1 MTSWKTYRLGELVK
15 VKGGKRL
22 PKGISLQTTPNTH
35 PYIRI
40 RDMGK
45 KRVLELDATYEYVDD
60 VTQKS
65 IARYVVDEGDILLSI
80 VGTIGLVSIV
90 GKSLHQAN
98 QTENCVK
105 LVNLNG
111 IDPLFLYYFLLS
123 PKGQDEIKRGTVGAV
138 QAKLPI
144 KNIENID
151 IPLPPMEEQRRIAGI
166 LGAIDDKIENNRRI
180 NTNLELQ
187 AQAPYKQW
195 FVDFEF
201 PNEEGKPYKS
211 SGGKM
216 VDSGLGLI
224 PEGWSVGKL
233 EDIGD
238 IIGGG
243 TPSKVVA
250 EYYTKNGIAWI
261 TPKDLSVSHLKFT
274 AKGETDITELGYK
287 NSSAKIMPRGSVLF
301 SSRAPIGYISIAKND
316 ICTNQGFKSVVPNN
330 GCTAFVYYFLL
341 SNTENIE
348 SKATGSTFKE
358 ASGALM
364 KSLELVIPS
373 DDILEKFEK
382 IMSPIFESQEKFEV
396 ENETLA
402 TLRDTLLPK
411 LMSGELKVLN
421 NLLTLNNLKA

>member
-1 MTSWKTYRLGELVK
+1 MTSWKIYKL
-15 VKGGKRL
+15 
-22 PKGISLQTTPNTH
+22 
-35 PYIRI
+35 
-40 RDMGK
+40 
-45 KRVLELDATYEYVDD
+45 
-60 VTQKS
+60 
-65 IARYVVDEGDILLSI
+65 GDILNFRRGHDLPKAQMIDGKIPVAGSNGI
-80 VGTIGLVSIV
+80 IGYHNVATPIEPCITIGRSGNVGTPYIYERCWAHNTVLYIDDFKG
-90 GKSLHQAN
+90 N
-98 QTENCVK
+98 
-105 LVNLNG
+105 
-111 IDPLFLYYFLLS
+111 DPLYLYYLLKTIPLAS
-123 PKGQDEIKRGTVGAV
+123 YGGGSAVPTLNRNHIHPIEIKHTPS
-138 QAKLPI
+138 L
-144 KNIENID
+144 
-151 IPLPPMEEQRRIAGI
+151 EEQRRIAGI

-187 AQAPYKQW
+187 AQALYKQW

-216 VDSGLGLI
+216 VDSDLGPI
-224 PEGWSVGKL
+224 PDGWCVGKL

-243 TPSKVVA
+243 TPSKAVA

-364 KSLELVIPS
+364 KSLDLVIPS
-373 DDILEKFEK
+373 EDILEKFET
-382 IMSPIFESQEKFEV
+382 IMSPIFESQEKFEA

-411 LMSGELKVLN
+411 LMNGEIKV
-421 NLLTLNNLKA
+421 AE

>member
-1 MTSWKTYRLGELVK
+1 MWKKYKLSEIGTVVGGATPSTTVERFYGGDIPWLTPKDLSNFQDRYIERGERNITREGLDSCSAQL
-15 VKGGKRL
+15 L
-22 PKGISLQTTPNTH
+22 PANSVLFSSRAPIGYVAIA
-35 PYIRI
+35 
-40 RDMGK
+40 K
-45 KRVLELDATYEYVDD
+45 KTIATN
-60 VTQKS
+60 QGFKS
-65 IARYVVDEGDILLSI
+65 IIPNEKVDS
-80 VGTIGLVSIV
+80 
-90 GKSLHQAN
+90 
-98 QTENCVK
+98 
-105 LVNLNG
+105 
-111 IDPLFLYYFLLS
+111 LFLYYILRYNKEKIEAMGS
-123 PKGQDEIKRGTVGAV
+123 GTTFKEVSGAV
-138 QAKLPI
+138 M
-144 KNIENID
+144 KNIEVA
-151 IPLPPMEEQRRIAGI
+151 LPSLEEQRRIAGI

-187 AQAPYKQW
+187 AQALYKQW

-216 VDSGLGLI
+216 VDSDLGTI
-224 PEGWSVGKL
+224 PDRWRVGKL

-243 TPSKVVA
+243 TPSKAVA

-261 TPKDLSVSHLKFT
+261 TPKDLSVSHSKFT
-274 AKGETDITELGYK
+274 SKGETDITELGYK

-373 DDILEKFEK
+373 EDILEKFEN
-382 IMSPIFESQEKFEV
+382 IMSPIFELQEKFEA

-402 TLRDTLLPK
+402 TLRDALLPK
-411 LMSGELKVLN
+411 LMNGEIITK
-421 NLLTLNNLKA
+421 